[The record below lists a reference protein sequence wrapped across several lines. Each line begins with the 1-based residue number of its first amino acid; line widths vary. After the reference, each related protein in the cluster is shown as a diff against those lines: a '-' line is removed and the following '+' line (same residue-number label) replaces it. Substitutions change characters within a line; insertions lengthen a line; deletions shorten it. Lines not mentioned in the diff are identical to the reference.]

1 VFRSPLVVLLVA
13 SPLLAKNPPPPTPP
27 AVRAAE
33 AQVVLVGEV
42 TKVASAPVAVTE
54 PNGSG
59 GEITRS
65 YTLAD
70 VTVKTPLVGA
80 GKLKT
85 IKVGFP
91 PDAGPADMDVG
102 YRLHLKKGDVF
113 CLFLHKHPTQDFY
126 IEFKYGPPL
135 DPAKKEDA
143 ATLEVVK
150 KVAAVLAEPVKAL
163 KAETAEDRVFAALCL
178 AYNYCP
184 GNKDGLTAE
193 DLPKEESDLILKALR
208 DADPKKLERDDGLFW
223 VAAVERLGLAK
234 GERLG
239 PWFGQRGKDRSEQ
252 RLRLY
257 REWYDKPGE
266 KVRLQYWVAK

>member
-1 VFRSPLVVLLVA
+1 MFRSPLVVLLVA

-80 GKLKT
+80 GTLKA
-85 IKVGFP
+85 IQVGFHP
-91 PDAGPADMDVG
+91 RTPQEIDFDKYTLQLATGEV
-102 YRLHLKKGDVF
+102 R
-113 CLFLHKHPTQDFY
+113 CLFLTKHPTQDFY
-126 IEFKYGPPL
+126 VESGVGRPL
-135 DPAKKEDA
+135 DPAAKGDA
-143 ATLEVVK
+143 AAMELVK

-163 KAETAEDRVFAALCL
+163 KAEAAEDRVFAALCL